1 MYFLVAL
8 GCTII
13 AAVLWF
19 FFKDRKSLRLDVLTI
34 TFGAS
39 TLMWLID
46 CIASAIKGEGFLTL
60 VVDQSDA
67 EAVAELAKDGWVAL
81 ATVLGGIF
89 FWLVVSF
96 ILNNRNKDVV
106 KA

>member
-8 GCTII
+8 GCTIL
-13 AAVLWF
+13 AAVLWYF
-19 FFKDRKSLRLDVLTI
+19 FRDRKSLHLDVLTI

-39 TLMWLID
+39 TLMWFID
-46 CIASAIKGEGFLTL
+46 CCASAIKGKGFLTL
-60 VVDQSDA
+60 VVDKEDA

-81 ATVLGGIF
+81 ATVLGGVF
-89 FWLVVSF
+89 LSLVISF
-96 ILNNRNKDVV
+96 VLNNIKKTEV